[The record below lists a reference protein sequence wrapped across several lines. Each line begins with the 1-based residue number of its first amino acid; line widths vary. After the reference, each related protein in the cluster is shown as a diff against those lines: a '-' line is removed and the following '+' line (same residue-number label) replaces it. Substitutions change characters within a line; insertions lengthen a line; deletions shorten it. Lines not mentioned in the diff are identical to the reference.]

1 MILYMK
7 YIHMLEKNF
16 RIFRTPIPPS
26 VGALT
31 TGVILRGTLSLSH
44 IFLGLFAPQHKQAHS
59 NTHPKSI

>member
-1 MILYMK
+1 
-7 YIHMLEKNF
+7 MLEKNF
-16 RIFRTPIPPS
+16 RIFRAPIPPS

-59 NTHPKSI
+59 NTHRKSI